1 MLALNFRLHYNLGRL
16 REVKNLIE
24 IILIISSRAE
34 VPTQISSFESLLF
47 PITLITHMGLTQ
59 WELPLGGGKRAEGGA
74 LLQDEGLLGQVPG
87 ALVQQCGSMRLAWI
101 AKAVARQDTTE
112 PAS

>member
-1 MLALNFRLHYNLGRL
+1 M
-16 REVKNLIE
+16 IE

-34 VPTQISSFESLLF
+34 VPTLISSFESI
-47 PITLITHMGLTQ
+47 PSPVTIITHMGLTQ

-74 LLQDEGLLGQVPG
+74 LLQDEGLLGHQVPG

-112 PAS
+112 HAS